1 MWKIISFVLLV
12 VCLIAIAFVAIT
24 IFKLLAA
31 LLMLW
36 FVAWFCWQLIKD
48 LFSEKDKPP

>member
-1 MWKIISFVLLV
+1 MGKIISFVLLV
-12 VCLIAIAFVAIT
+12 VCLIAMAFVAIT
-24 IFKLLAA
+24 VFKLLAA

-36 FVAWFCWQLIKD
+36 FVVWFCWQLIKD

>member
-12 VCLIAIAFVAIT
+12 VCCIAIVFVAIT
-24 IFKLLAA
+24 VFKLLAA
-31 LLMLW
+31 LLMFW
-36 FVAWFCWQLIKD
+36 FAAWVCWQIIKD